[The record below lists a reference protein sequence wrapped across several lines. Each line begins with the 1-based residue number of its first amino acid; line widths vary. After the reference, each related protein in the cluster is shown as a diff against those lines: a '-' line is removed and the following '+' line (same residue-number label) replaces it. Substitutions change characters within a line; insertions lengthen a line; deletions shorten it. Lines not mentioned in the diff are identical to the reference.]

1 LRSVLD
7 TAEFELKGVR
17 SVVFVEPSW
26 FNQAKLIARSSG
38 LSEKRV
44 QALPLGS
51 VTANSIDALPLIKAH
66 IGEIIAGIEQAL
78 Q

>member
-7 TAEFELKGVR
+7 TADFERMGVR
-17 SVVFVEPSW
+17 CVVFVEPSW
-26 FNQAKLIARSSG
+26 YKQAKLIARSAG

-44 QALPLGS
+44 QMLPLGS
-51 VTANSIDALPLIKAH
+51 VTANSIDALALVKEHLA
-66 IGEIIAGIEQAL
+66 EIIAGIEQAL

>member
-7 TAEFELKGVR
+7 TAELERKGVR

-26 FNQAKLIARSSG
+26 YDQAKLIARSSG

-51 VTANSIDALPLIKAH
+51 VTSNSLPALALVKAH
-66 IGEIIAGIEQAL
+66 LTEIVAGIEQAL